1 MARAAARPC
10 WYALFQCSTPT
21 RLKIGGAWLAT
32 SPAAYTS
39 GSEGPTVLVDEHPAV
54 DRRAG
59 GGQEPLLRVMPIPAT
74 TRSQASRRPFV
85 VTSER
90 SPRIAPPSGI
100 PAVHAPRRARS
111 PADGRFRLSV
121 PVACAERRVG

>member
-59 GGQEPLLRVMPIPAT
+59 GGQELAVGGDADPRHHQIASEQAPL
-74 TRSQASRRPFV
+74 RRDV
-85 VTSER
+85 GAVAANSAAKW
-90 SPRIAPPSGI
+90 S

-121 PVACAERRVG
+121 PVACADRRVG